1 MSDLFDSYDLSGLL
15 LPNRIVMAPLTR
27 ARAKHDAADELIA
40 LYYAQRSTAGLIIS
54 EGTPISRQG
63 QGYVF
68 NPGIFL
74 SDQIAGWRKVT
85 RSVHSAGGRIFAQL
99 WHVGRVS
106 HFSIQEKGRQP
117 VSATD
122 RIARGAMAFGYDEE
136 GQPRFLPVSAPYA
149 LTATEVGRAVEDFA
163 IAADNAV
170 AAGFDG
176 VELHAANGYLFEQFL
191 NPLVNDRTDRYSAD
205 LMQNRLRFTLEV
217 VDAVNAR
224 IGSQRVGI
232 RFSPFG
238 QISDMPPYP
247 DAEQTYLQLGRE
259 LADRRI
265 AYIHFMDQSG
275 FRVASM
281 PGGVSDRV
289 HNLLRKLRPTFDKG
303 ALILAGGQTLA
314 KANELIAS
322 GTIDLA
328 AFGQPF
334 IANPDLVARLRNGW
348 PLAEPERE
356 TYYGGGA
363 EGYVDYPP
371 YHYGRALIAD

>member
-27 ARAKHDAADELIA
+27 ARAKSDAADELIA

-54 EGTPISRQG
+54 EGTPISREG
-63 QGYVF
+63 QGYLF
-68 NPGIFL
+68 NPGIFS

-85 RSVHSAGGRIFAQL
+85 RSAHSAGGRMFAQL

-106 HFSIQEKGRQP
+106 HFSIQGRQP

-122 RIARGAMAFGYDEE
+122 RIARGAMAFGYDEQ
-136 GQPRFLPVSAPYA
+136 GQPSFLPVSSPYA
-149 LTATEVGRAVEDFA
+149 LTTTEVGRIVEDFA

-176 VELHAANGYLFEQFL
+176 IELHAANGYLFEQFL

-205 LMQNRLRFTLEV
+205 LMENRLRFTLEV

-238 QISDMPPYP
+238 QNSDMPPYP

-265 AYIHFMDQSG
+265 AYMHFMDQSG
-275 FRVASM
+275 YRSM
-281 PGGVSDRV
+281 PARVSDKVRS
-289 HNLLRKLRPTFDKG
+289 LLRKLRPTFDKG

-348 PLAEPERE
+348 PLAKPERE

-371 YHYGRALIAD
+371 YRNGRALIAD

>member
-27 ARAKHDAADELIA
+27 ARAKSDAADELIA

-54 EGTPISRQG
+54 EGTPISREG
-63 QGYVF
+63 QGYLF
-68 NPGIFL
+68 NPGIFS
-74 SDQIAGWRKVT
+74 SDQIVGWRKVT
-85 RSVHSAGGRIFAQL
+85 RSAHSAGGRIFAQL

-106 HFSIQEKGRQP
+106 HFSIQGRQP
-117 VSATD
+117 VSATG
-122 RIARGAMAFGYDEE
+122 RIARGAMAFGYDEH
-136 GQPRFLPVSAPYA
+136 GQPSFLPVSSPYA
-149 LTATEVGRAVEDFA
+149 LTTTDVGRTVEDFA

-176 VELHAANGYLFEQFL
+176 IELHAANGYLFEQFL

-205 LMQNRLRFTLEV
+205 LMENRLRFTLEV

-238 QISDMPPYP
+238 QNSDMPPYP

-265 AYIHFMDQSG
+265 AYMHFMDQSG
-275 FRVASM
+275 YRSM
-281 PGGVSDRV
+281 PAQVSDKV
-289 HNLLRKLRPTFDKG
+289 HSLLRKLRPTFDKG
-303 ALILAGGQTLA
+303 ALILAGGQTLT

-348 PLAEPERE
+348 PLAKPERE

-371 YHYGRALIAD
+371 YRNGRALIAD